1 MKELCVQ
8 HLQFHYP
15 RSSGFSLDD
24 ISFSANAGEVT
35 ALIGSNGAGKTTL
48 IKAILGLVKA
58 EGNLN
63 IAGKSYDGQRTQA
76 LTQDVSYLT
85 QENSY
90 LSDLT
95 VFEVVL
101 MGMIGN
107 LGLRI
112 PDSQVQ
118 EVWKTLRT
126 LHMESLA
133 DRPFYA
139 LSGGQRRVVGIA
151 QAIIKHPKVLI
162 LDEPTANLDMQN
174 ELEVMEL
181 VVSYTKGMHITTL
194 VTLHDLNLAARFS
207 DRLVLLKGGHV
218 YAEGTPAQVITE
230 DSIREAYGV
239 RAQVSLEE
247 NGIPH
252 VHPLSSVRQ
261 PRFQFL

>member
-8 HLQFHYP
+8 HLSFHYAK
-15 RSSGFSLDD
+15 SSGFSLND

-58 EGNLN
+58 EGSLD
-63 IAGKSYDGQRTQA
+63 IAGKSYNSQRSQA
-76 LTQDVSYLT
+76 LKQDVSYLT

-112 PDSQVQ
+112 RDSQIQ
-118 EVWKTLRT
+118 EVWKTLRA
-126 LHMESLA
+126 LHIEFLA

-151 QAIIKHPKVLI
+151 QAVIKRPKVLI

-181 VVSYTKGMHITTL
+181 VVSYTREMHITTL

-207 DRLVLLKGGHV
+207 DRLVLLKDGQV
-218 YAEGTPAQVITE
+218 YSEGTPAQVITE
-230 DSIREAYGV
+230 DAIQQAYGV
-239 RAQVSLEE
+239 IAQVKTGE

-261 PRFQFL
+261 TGFQFF